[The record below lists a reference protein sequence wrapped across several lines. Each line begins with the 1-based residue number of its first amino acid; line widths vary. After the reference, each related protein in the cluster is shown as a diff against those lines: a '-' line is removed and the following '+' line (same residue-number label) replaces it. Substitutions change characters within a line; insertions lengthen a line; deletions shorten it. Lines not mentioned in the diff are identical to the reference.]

1 MKNKVLVALTLVGLL
16 LTMAACSAAA
26 RAPGNIL
33 INIRAADF
41 DKQANIARELEVKA
55 GDTFT
60 INLDSN
66 ATTGFQWTVQ
76 AKIAN
81 ESVLSQIAHDYVAPN
96 GKALGQAGTEQWTF
110 KAVNAGTTTVSL
122 SYDRT
127 WEGGEKGVRTFE
139 LTAVVK

>member
-1 MKNKVLVALTLVGLL
+1 MKNKVLVTLALVGLL
-16 LTMAACSAAA
+16 LTMAACSAATG
-26 RAPGNIL
+26 APGNTS
-33 INIRAADF
+33 INIPAADF
-41 DKQANIARELEVKA
+41 DKQANIAREVEVSA

-60 INLDSN
+60 ITLDSN

-81 ESVLSQIAHDYVAPN
+81 ESVLNQIAHDYVAPN

-110 KAVNAGTTTVSL
+110 KAVNAGTTTVNL